1 MSTIPASAM
10 PHAYAE
16 EGVDL
21 RDPHGG
27 HVEEES
33 DDAGLST
40 GLLIAGGAVL
50 GYMLYRIIR

>member
-1 MSTIPASAM
+1 MSNIPAAAM

-27 HVEEES
+27 HVEEETEGP
-33 DDAGLST
+33 GLST
-40 GLLIAGGAVL
+40 GVLLAGAAVA
-50 GYMLYRIIR
+50 GYLLYRIIR